1 VYVVA
6 DDESAQRL
14 IQALGELEAV
24 ASAVSP
30 EEAVRSLDEA
40 TLQVFWRDWPNIS
53 SWAGALWRRLNQDLA
68 GPARPSQDPDLD
80 ETGGSG

>member
-1 VYVVA
+1 MTVA

-14 IQALGELEAV
+14 MDALGELETIADTLT
-24 ASAVSP
+24 P
-30 EEAVRSLDEA
+30 EEAERSLDDA

-68 GPARPSQDPDLD
+68 GPARPPQDADLD